1 MTKRIFRSICF
12 AVLAV
17 FAVSL
22 AVIMGVLYRYFTDV
36 QLSQLRTE
44 TKLCADIAEA
54 GDTSGFADLP
64 DKNLRVTWIMP
75 DGTVSYDS
83 EYQSEV
89 LENHLAREEVK
100 EALESGHGESTRYSS
115 TLTKRS
121 IYCAERL
128 DDGSV
133 IRLCLAHNSV
143 VTLMLGM
150 LPQILLVCVAA
161 ALLALFLAGRL
172 SKNIVKPLNCL
183 NLDDPLS
190 NEGYDEL
197 APLLRRIDSQQTQLR
212 YQEEQLSHKRDELE
226 AVTGSMNEGLVL
238 LNKQWMVISINSAA
252 AKLFGADRTSS
263 VGKDILTLNRSV
275 ELQKLLE
282 KASGGERA
290 EIILPLRGGEYQ
302 LDVSPVV
309 TDGNVAGIALLM
321 FDVTDKMRSEQMRR
335 EFTANVSHELKTP
348 LHSISG
354 YAELIACGMAKEED
368 VRPFA
373 EKIYAEARRLIQL
386 VEDIIRLS
394 QLDEGAEEMKR
405 ENADLYAVASETV
418 AGLEGE
424 ADKAGVTVSL
434 EGESAVISCI
444 PRLVGGIVY
453 NLCDNAIKYNRRGG
467 TVTVKVERTEEGAV
481 LTVSDTGI
489 GIPEE
494 DQARIFER
502 FYRVD
507 KSRSNEVGGTGLGLS
522 IVKHAA
528 MINGAKVG
536 LESKVGEGT
545 AVTVTFPEAKDTLE

>member
-1 MTKRIFRSICF
+1 
-12 AVLAV
+12 
-17 FAVSL
+17 
-22 AVIMGVLYRYFTDV
+22 
-36 QLSQLRTE
+36 
-44 TKLCADIAEA
+44 
-54 GDTSGFADLP
+54 
-64 DKNLRVTWIMP
+64 
-75 DGTVSYDS
+75 
-83 EYQSEV
+83 
-89 LENHLAREEVK
+89 
-100 EALESGHGESTRYSS
+100 
-115 TLTKRS
+115 
-121 IYCAERL
+121 
-128 DDGSV
+128 
-133 IRLCLAHNSV
+133 
-143 VTLMLGM
+143 MLGM

-238 LNKQWMVISINSAA
+238 LNKQWTVISINSAA

-302 LDVSPVV
+302 LDVSPVM

-368 VRPFA
+368 VRPLC
-373 EKIYAEARRLIQL
+373 R
-386 VEDIIRLS
+386 
-394 QLDEGAEEMKR
+394 KR
-405 ENADLYAVASETV
+405 FMP
-418 AGLEGE
+418 
-424 ADKAGVTVSL
+424 KRGV
-434 EGESAVISCI
+434 
-444 PRLVGGIVY
+444 
-453 NLCDNAIKYNRRGG
+453 
-467 TVTVKVERTEEGAV
+467 
-481 LTVSDTGI
+481 
-489 GIPEE
+489 
-494 DQARIFER
+494 
-502 FYRVD
+502 
-507 KSRSNEVGGTGLGLS
+507 
-522 IVKHAA
+522 
-528 MINGAKVG
+528 
-536 LESKVGEGT
+536 
-545 AVTVTFPEAKDTLE
+545 